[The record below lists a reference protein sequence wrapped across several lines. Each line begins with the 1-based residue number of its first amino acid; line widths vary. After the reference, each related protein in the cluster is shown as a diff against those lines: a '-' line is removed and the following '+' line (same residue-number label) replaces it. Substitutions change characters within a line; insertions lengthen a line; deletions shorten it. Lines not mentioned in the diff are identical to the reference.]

1 MKNIILIFTLTFI
14 TSFGSVA
21 QVDETAISDSAFIRQ
36 IFDQA
41 LVNGESYKNLEYL
54 CKVIGNRLS
63 GSQEAVQ
70 AVTWG
75 KKTLEKL
82 PLDRVYLQPIE
93 VPYWVRGDVEW
104 AAISEEMDVDFSIK
118 TLGGSVGTDGPMQ
131 GDLVEVQSL
140 EDVEKLGEEGIKG
153 KIVFYN
159 RPMDPKPIS
168 TFESYGGCVDQR
180 YAGAATAAKYGAI
193 AVLVRSMTLLENDR
207 HAHTG
212 SMGYKEGIR
221 KIPAAAVST
230 QDANMLHQYLES
242 NGTAKITL
250 NINAHTNEN
259 VMSNNVIGEIR
270 GSLYPEKVIVIGGH
284 LDSWD
289 VGQGAHDD
297 GAGIVHSMEVLRILK
312 ALNYRPNYT
321 IRVVLFMNEENG
333 NMGGKGYAK
342 KAKQM
347 NENHVVAIESDRG
360 GFSPRGFTIK
370 ADSAETVFVQS
381 FKTLLDGYGL
391 HYFEPGYAGVDI
403 GPLNTPE
410 NKVNP
415 KLISLGLVPDSQR
428 YFDYH
433 HSETDV
439 FDAVNKRE
447 LELGCAA
454 ITSMVFLLDKYL
466 R

>member
-1 MKNIILIFTLTFI
+1 MRSILSICLFGLMMTTSTAQTKI
-14 TSFGSVA
+14 TSTEDSV
-21 QVDETAISDSAFIRQ
+21 FIRK

-54 CKVIGNRLS
+54 CKVIGHRLS
-63 GSQEAVQ
+63 GSQEAEQ
-70 AVTWG
+70 AVVWG
-75 KKTLEKL
+75 RKVLERL

-93 VPYWVRGDVEW
+93 VPFWVRGDIEW
-104 AAISEEMDVDFSIK
+104 AAISEDVDIDFKIR

-131 GDLVEVQSL
+131 GELVEVTSL
-140 EDVEKLGEEGIKG
+140 DEVAELGKEAIEG

-159 RPMDPKPIS
+159 RPMDPKPIN

-180 YAGAATAAKYGAI
+180 YAGASIAAQYGAI
-193 AVLVRSMTLLENDR
+193 AVLVRSMSLLENDR

-212 SMGYKEGIR
+212 SMGYKPGIR

-230 QDANMLHQYLES
+230 QDANMLHQYLKS

-250 NINAHTNEN
+250 NINAHTNED
-259 VMSNNVIGEIR
+259 VVSSNVIGEIK
-270 GSLYPEKVIVIGGH
+270 GSVYPEKVIVIGGH

-312 ALNYRPNYT
+312 ALNYKPKYT

-333 NMGGKGYAK
+333 NMGGKGYAA
-342 KAKQM
+342 KAKQA

-360 GFSPRGFTIK
+360 GFSPRGFNIK
-370 ADSAETVFVQS
+370 ADSGQVDFVRQFRS
-381 FKTLLDGYGL
+381 VLEPYGL
-391 HYFEPGYAGVDI
+391 HHFEPGYAGVDI
-403 GPLNTPE
+403 SPLATPE

-415 KLISLGLVPDSQR
+415 DLIMMGLVPDSQR

-433 HSETDV
+433 HSDADV
-439 FDAVNKRE
+439 FESVNKRE
-447 LELGCAA
+447 LELGCGAMAA
-454 ITSMVFLLDKYL
+454 MVYLLDKYL
-466 R
+466 Q